1 MPRETEGGRL
11 KTVNGVALFTAVAER
26 RVCELPA
33 VRVAVAVHAGLE
45 RGVVIGVETARLMTF
60 CARYCGVLAGKTKP
74 RVFAICHGVL
84 RRAEA
89 GIRVTRTAFAAGTVR
104 ELAFVRILVAIHA
117 LRVRN
122 GRLEICVFVALQ
134 ASHRRVLP
142 GQREVG
148 LVMVKCVRR
157 ADLAPALLVMAGL
170 ASRRESPV
178 VRIAVTTAAL
188 CKIQTGVLN
197 DFRIP
202 RRLTMASGA
211 LYIPMA
217 AV

>member
-1 MPRETEGGRL
+1 
-11 KTVNGVALFTAVAER
+11 
-26 RVCELPA
+26 
-33 VRVAVAVHAGLE
+33 
-45 RGVVIGVETARLMTF
+45 VVIGVETARLMTF

-89 GIRVTRTAFAAGTVR
+89 GIRVTRTAFAAAGAVR